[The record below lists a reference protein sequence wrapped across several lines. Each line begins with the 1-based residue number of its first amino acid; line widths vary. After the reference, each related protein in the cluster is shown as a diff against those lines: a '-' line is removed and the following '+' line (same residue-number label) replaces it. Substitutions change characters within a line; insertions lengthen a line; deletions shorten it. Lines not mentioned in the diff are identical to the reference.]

1 MDEDTRK
8 KAIMDAFAIAGQFTQ
23 KADSKMNIPYI
34 TAEEFWGNTYKQ
46 MKSWEEVLR
55 KREIEGAFKR

>member
-8 KAIMDAFAIAGQFTQ
+8 TAIMEAFAIAGQFTQ
-23 KADSKMNIPYI
+23 KADSKVNIPYI
-34 TAEEFWGNTYKQ
+34 TAEEFWGNTYKK

-55 KREIEGAFKR
+55 EREIGEESKR